1 MFSNLKKERGFILFK
16 FFKNRSTAIC
26 YALLLSL
33 IFLNVV
39 GPLGVPLG
47 ILLGVCLGQFNDRKK
62 DNALD
67 N

>member
-1 MFSNLKKERGFILFK
+1 MFK

-47 ILLGVCLGQFNDRKK
+47 ILLGECLGQFNDRKK